1 MSLENRTLY
10 EVLGITRNAKP
21 YEIERAYRRLRA
33 DMQKETVAPDPRQ
46 GVIVQNAY
54 DVLSDPVRRES
65 YDASLRAPV
74 KALRR
79 AQMSPRFRAA
89 VAGGGLV
96 VAVLVAWF
104 AFRPDER
111 QRPRDPRE
119 IAEAA
124 SLAVGRVQ
132 GIDVGGAVTPLGLA
146 FAIDKGALATNC
158 AGLTPTSQLVVG
170 FAQRKVPARVATIY
184 QKDEVCRLAADGMG
198 SWPLAI
204 APSLP
209 FVGQKVYAT
218 QLSSAGQ
225 LALIDGHVRRVAG
238 VGGLVT
244 IEVGGPASSQLAGG
258 PLLDAQGRVLGV
270 GEGGGRY
277 RPVPR
282 QWIAEMNLPPQEEA
296 PQPAKV
302 ETKHDDRP
310 PIEIEA
316 EKAAHERAEKLRY
329 LENLK

>member
-1 MSLENRTLY
+1 MPLENRTLY

-21 YEIERAYRRLRA
+21 YEIERAYRKLRA
-33 DMQKETVAPDPRQ
+33 EMQKETAAPDPRH

-65 YDASLRAPV
+65 YDATLRAPV

-79 AQMSPRFRAA
+79 AQASPRFRAA
-89 VAGGGLV
+89 VAAGGLV
-96 VAVLVAWF
+96 VALLVAWF
-104 AFRPDER
+104 AFRPEER
-111 QRPRDPRE
+111 QRPRDIRE
-119 IAEAA
+119 IAQAA

-132 GIDVGGAVTPLGLA
+132 GIDVAGSITPLGLA

-158 AGLTPTSQLVVG
+158 AGLTPTSQIVVG

-204 APSLP
+204 APALP
-209 FVGQKVYAT
+209 YAGQKVYAT

-225 LALIDGHVRRVAG
+225 LSLIDGHVLRVAG

-258 PLLDAQGRVLGV
+258 PLLDTQGRVLGV

-282 QWIAEMNLPPQEEA
+282 EWIAEMNLPPQEEA
-296 PQPAKV
+296 PAPKAAP
-302 ETKHDDRP
+302 KHDDRP